1 MAWTFPLAHE
11 AVVSLRAQ
19 PGGASLPGVARIT
32 QTHSVGVVA
41 FSVIL
46 TATCLCAV
54 SAVRANWTL
63 VLATVEKETHRG
75 AFLQSFSKVAL
86 F

>member
-1 MAWTFPLAHE
+1 MAWTFPLARE
-11 AVVSLRAQ
+11 PVVSFRTQ
-19 PGGASLPGVARIT
+19 PGGASLPSVARIT

-41 FSVIL
+41 FAVIL
-46 TATCLCAV
+46 TATFLRAV

-63 VLATVEKETHRG
+63 VLATVENETHRG